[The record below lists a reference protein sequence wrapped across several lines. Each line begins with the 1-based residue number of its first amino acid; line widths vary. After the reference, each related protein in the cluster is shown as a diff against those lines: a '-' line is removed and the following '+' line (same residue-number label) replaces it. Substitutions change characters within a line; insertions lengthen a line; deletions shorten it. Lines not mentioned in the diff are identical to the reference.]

1 MLKYPYL
8 FSPLRVRNTM
18 LKNRIIAA
26 PMGIPRATLISST
39 QYGGIS
45 VFDKSLGGA
54 AVVTASELEMASIS
68 HEKYAF
74 NKYARDGSRE
84 IVSVLRQ
91 SGSLAQIEIGFHG
104 AAYEDGAIEG
114 PSNGRH
120 FTGGKMR
127 EMTREEMKV
136 KIDDLCRKV
145 SDAKNFGFDIT
156 MLHFGHDSLCSIFLS
171 PVWNQRTD
179 EYGGSVENRGRFARE
194 ALAAVRK
201 AVGPEYPLLVRV
213 SRQLMVQE
221 TYTEEDM
228 LSFIKSVEDYVDI
241 INISAGMDCYGGTI
255 ENYTANTYTHTTIF
269 AKRMYNL
276 DFCEKVKKLS
286 KVLVCIVGGVSDPK
300 AADELIGAGKAD
312 AVMLGRQLVADPFWP
327 RKAQEGRDNDIVP
340 CLRCL
345 NCYHI
350 STEHTNVQCS
360 VNPRFRRENRVPL
373 KLEKTASPKK
383 VVVIGG
389 GPAGMKT
396 ALTADERGHKVM
408 LLEKSG
414 ELGGNLYY
422 ADFGDYKADL
432 KRYREYLK
440 SHIAASGV
448 EVRLNT
454 EATYDYVKAIG
465 PDAVIIAVGAD
476 FITPGIPGAEYA
488 VQAASV
494 YPKIDEVKGD
504 IVIVGGGAIGSEIA
518 LELASR
524 NNNVI
529 VVEPQDALAKNSN
542 WLYRHG
548 LYNAIKDSKC
558 KPIIRLGMTVGEIKK
573 DGVVVKDKNGKE
585 EFLKA
590 DHVLLCVG
598 MKSRKDLAASFYG
611 IAPETVMVGDC
622 YRVAQVLETTN
633 DSYFIAANL

>member
-8 FSPLRVRNTM
+8 FSPLRVRNTI

-26 PMGIPRATLISST
+26 PMGIPHAALISST

-45 VFDKSLGGA
+45 VFDKSMGGA
-54 AVVTASELEMASIS
+54 AVVTASEHEMAAIS

-74 NKYARDGSRE
+74 DKYARDATRE
-84 IVSVLRQ
+84 ILSVLRQ
-91 SGSLAQIEIGFHG
+91 SGSLAQIEIAFHG
-104 AAYEDGAIEG
+104 AAYEDGSFEG
-114 PSNGRH
+114 PSDGRH
-120 FTGGKMR
+120 FTGGRMR
-127 EMTREEMKV
+127 AMTHEEMKI
-136 KIDDLCRKV
+136 KIDDLCRRV
-145 SDAKNFGFDIT
+145 CDAKNFGFDIA
-156 MLHFGHDSLCSIFLS
+156 MLHFGHDSLCSIFMS

-179 EYGGSVENRGRFARE
+179 EYGGSAENRGRFPRE
-194 ALAAVRK
+194 ALAAIRK
-201 AVGPEYPLLVRV
+201 AVGPDYPLLVRV
-213 SRQLMVQE
+213 SRQLMVPE
-221 TYTEEDM
+221 TYSEDDM
-228 LSFIKSVEDYVDI
+228 LEFIESVENYVDI
-241 INISAGMDCYGGTI
+241 INVSAGMDCYGGTI

-269 AKRMYNL
+269 ARRMYNL
-276 DFCEKVKKLS
+276 DFCERVKKQS
-286 KVLVCIVGGVSDPK
+286 KVYVCIVGGVSDPK

-327 RKAQEGRDNDIVP
+327 RKAQEGNDGDIVP

-350 STEHTNVQCS
+350 STEHANVQCS

-373 KLEKTASPKK
+373 KLEKTGVPKK
-383 VVVIGG
+383 VVIIGG
-389 GPAGMKT
+389 GPAGMKA
-396 ALTADERGHKVM
+396 ALTAVERGHTVI

-422 ADFGDYKADL
+422 ADYGDYKSDL
-432 KRYREYLK
+432 RKYREYLK
-440 SHIAASGV
+440 SHIKASGV

-454 EATYDYVKAIG
+454 EATYDYVKTLK

-488 VQAASV
+488 VQAAGV
-494 YPKIDEVKGD
+494 YPKIDEIKGN

-518 LELASR
+518 LELAAR
-524 NNNVI
+524 KNNVI

-548 LYNAIKDSKC
+548 LYNAIKDNKY
-558 KPIIRLGMTVGEIKK
+558 KPEVRLETVVKEIKK
-573 DGVVVKDKNGKE
+573 DGVVVADKNGKE
-585 EFLKA
+585 EFIRA

-598 MKSRKDLAASFYG
+598 MKSKKDLAFSFYG
-611 IAPETVMVGDC
+611 IAPETSMVGDC